1 MPQLENGCFFIK
13 KMNRR
18 SIGAVEVIAVCAQD
32 HGFKLIFRELI
43 KERLNDAKCAA
54 AIITFSEIYYIVKR
68 KLRKTFRNIQSAVR
82 RKTMG
87 YCP

>member
-43 KERLNDAKCAA
+43 KERLHDAQRSAA
-54 AIITFSEIYYIVKR
+54 VVLLAERFYIIER
-68 KLRKTFRNIQSAVR
+68 KHRQALGNIQSAVR